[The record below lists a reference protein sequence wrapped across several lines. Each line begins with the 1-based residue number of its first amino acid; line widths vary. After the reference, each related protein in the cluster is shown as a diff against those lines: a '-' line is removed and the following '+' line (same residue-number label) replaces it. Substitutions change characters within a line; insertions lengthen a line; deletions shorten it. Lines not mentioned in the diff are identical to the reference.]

1 MHIEQV
7 VDAAIAQLDRL
18 GLPDLSMR
26 QVAAALEVQPSALY
40 WHVAS
45 KQHLLG
51 LVADRIL
58 ADCPQR
64 ASVVGQ
70 VDSLRLALLAR
81 RDGAE
86 LVASSIALG
95 MGGHGLRDRLRRAAG
110 EVPETQREAVVE
122 ACALLLLGSTQ
133 LEQQRSQAAAIGV
146 ELGDEQPTVS
156 LAELARLMLIGSRR
170 L

>member
-64 ASVVGQ
+64 VSVVGQ

-156 LAELARLMLIGSRR
+156 LAELARLMLVGSRR